1 MTVFIEYLVMISV
14 FCMMLAV
21 GLRTPFGQ
29 ILEAGKQFRPL
40 ASGLVANFVV
50 VPALFW
56 LGLQWLPVALHVK
69 VALVVMA
76 AAPVAPMAPA
86 FVGQARGDVPYSVA
100 LMVFSALLC
109 VPLTPLILTLCL
121 PTGPGSVR
129 LEVLDIIRV
138 ILTAQLIPLCSG
150 MVIRHARPEWA
161 AEKLLRPVSNFG
173 QSGLVVSIL
182 LILAFGAR
190 QIIDLG
196 LVAHGVIA
204 LAVLASLFVGDRM
217 MRLAPPPMRRSL
229 GMSTAIRNVALA
241 LLIVTANFQGTPA
254 VPAVLVFG
262 ILSLVVGAVYGKL
275 TGQTGS
281 ASS

>member
-1 MTVFIEYLVMISV
+1 MPVFIEYLVMISV

-29 ILEAGKQFRPL
+29 ILDAGKQYRPL
-40 ASGLVANFVV
+40 ALGLVANFVV

-56 LGLQWLPVALHVK
+56 LGLQWLPVSLHVK
-69 VALVVMA
+69 IAIIVMA
-76 AAPVAPMAPA
+76 AAPLAPMAPA
-86 FVGQARGDVPYSVA
+86 FVGQAGGDAPYSVA

-109 VPLTPLILTLCL
+109 VPLTPLILAVCL
-121 PTGPGSVR
+121 PAGPESVR
-129 LEVLDIIRV
+129 LDALEIVRIL
-138 ILTAQLIPLCSG
+138 LTAQLIPLCSG
-150 MVIRHARPEWA
+150 MAIRHARPVWTTRR
-161 AEKLLRPVSNFG
+161 LLRPVSNIG
-173 QSGLVVSIL
+173 QVGLVVSIL
-182 LILAFGAR
+182 LILAFGAG

-217 MRLAPPPMRRSL
+217 MRLASPPMRRSL

-275 TGQTGS
+275 TGQAGS